1 MARFAY
7 VNGRYVQ
14 HHEAAVHIED
24 RGYQFADGVYE
35 YIAFY
40 NRVLLDGEQ
49 HMRRLQRSLK
59 ELDIPMPVAPAA
71 MGIII
76 RELITRNKR
85 SDGGL
90 YIQITRGVAKRDH
103 PFPKNTRSSLVMT
116 VCGPKTPKAQE
127 SEKGVKVITM
137 PDNRWG
143 RCDIKSVSLLA
154 NVLAK
159 QAATQ
164 KHTREAWLV
173 QDNQDIT
180 EGAVSNAYIVTKEGE
195 LITHPLDEHVLGGI
209 TRDVVLRLAKKAK
222 IKVSE
227 RVFNLVEAKNAR
239 EAFIT
244 STSANILPVVKID
257 DKLVG
262 NGKLGPV
269 TCQLQELYRTYIYK
283 QTGRM
288 L

>member
-1 MARFAY
+1 MARIAY
-7 VNGRYVQ
+7 VNGRYVM

-40 NRVLLDGEQ
+40 NRVLLDGQQ
-49 HMRRLQRSLK
+49 HMQRLQRSLK
-59 ELDIPMPVAPAA
+59 ELEIPMPVAPAA

-76 RELITRNKR
+76 RELITRNHR
-85 SDGGL
+85 TDGGL

-116 VCGPKTPKAQE
+116 VCAPKTPKPQE
-127 SEKGVKVITM
+127 VTGGVKVITA

-143 RCDIKSVSLLA
+143 RCDIKSISLLA

-159 QAATQ
+159 QEATA

-173 QDNQDIT
+173 KDNREVS
-180 EGAVSNAYIVTKEGE
+180 EGAVSNAYIITKDGV
-195 LITHPLDEHVLGGI
+195 LVTHPLDEQVLGGI
-209 TRDVVLRLAKKAK
+209 TRDVVLRLARAAG
-222 IKVSE
+222 VPVEE
-227 RVFNLVEAKNAR
+227 RAFNMVEVKSAQ

-244 STSANILPVVKID
+244 STSANILPVVKVD
-257 DKLVG
+257 DMLIGSGKPGPITQKLQ
-262 NGKLGPV
+262 
-269 TCQLQELYRTYIYK
+269 QLYQAYIFK